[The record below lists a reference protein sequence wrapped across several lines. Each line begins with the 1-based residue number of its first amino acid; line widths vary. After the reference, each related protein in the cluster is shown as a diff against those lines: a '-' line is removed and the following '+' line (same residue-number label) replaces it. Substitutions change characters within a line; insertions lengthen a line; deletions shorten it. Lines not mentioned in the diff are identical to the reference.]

1 MSDKKHK
8 SFVKD
13 DTIYEMVYNK
23 ENKHTQFA
31 HLDRTDEVS
40 YLDKVETLSKEIILP
55 FPAESNFVKSGMV
68 LFPTKAEEYG
78 TEEKLLAEIRSY
90 INKYLEVSEFMQ
102 EVAPY
107 YVLLTWIYDNFHELP
122 YLRVLGDYGMG
133 KSRFLKV
140 VGSICYKPMFT
151 IGAISDASV
160 FRFID
165 EIQGTLIIDEADIK
179 YSNSE
184 NTLIQILN
192 SGYQKGFPIYR
203 CLDGKGNFDVVPF
216 RLFGP
221 KILAGRHP
229 FDDTALESRCLVEKM
244 GRMTRKDIPT
254 NLTDNFERE
263 ATTIRNKL
271 LLWRF
276 RNYGK
281 RQHKDIT
288 SDLAIE
294 PRLKQI
300 IYPLAAIIEDK
311 NTIEKLQ
318 TFIKNY
324 NQELINDRGLS
335 SESKIL
341 EVIIVLLRDNSEIS
355 ISQIIKAYNDE
366 RDGENKITAKKLGSV
381 IRKQLGFK
389 TYRKN
394 IGYMLN
400 VEHAKLEL
408 PSLCIKFGIDSE
420 QVNSV
425 NDLQSELNDMGIE
438 Y

>member
-1 MSDKKHK
+1 MILCKK
-8 SFVKD
+8 
-13 DTIYEMVYNK
+13 
-23 ENKHTQFA
+23 
-31 HLDRTDEVS
+31 
-40 YLDKVETLSKEIILP
+40 
-55 FPAESNFVKSGMV
+55 FP
-68 LFPTKAEEYG
+68 
-78 TEEKLLAEIRSY
+78 
-90 INKYLEVSEFMQ
+90 
-102 EVAPY
+102 PY

-151 IGAISDASV
+151 IGATSDASV

-179 YSNSE
+179 YSNAE

-203 CLDGKGNFDVVPF
+203 CLDGKGNFDIVPF
-216 RLFGP
+216 QLFGP

-229 FDDTALESRCLVEKM
+229 FSDTALESRCLVEKM

-276 RNYGK
+276 RNYDK

-311 NTIEKLQ
+311 DTIDKLQ
-318 TFIKNY
+318 IFIKNY
-324 NQELINDRGLS
+324 NLELINDRGLS
-335 SESKIL
+335 VESKIL
-341 EVIIVLLRDNSEIS
+341 ETIIILLRDNDEIS

-366 RDGENKITAKKLGSV
+366 RDGENKITAKKAGFI

-400 VEHAKLEL
+400 IEHAKLEL
-408 PSLCIKFGIDSE
+408 PSLYVKFGIDSE
-420 QVNSV
+420 QVNAV
-425 NDLQSELNDMGIE
+425 NDLPSELNDMGIE
-438 Y
+438 F